1 MEPSCDQLYNRAI
14 ELLENTDQY
23 RIIILLIGAPGTGKT
38 TVANKLVNKLNKE
51 FNRRQQNKQ
60 QRENKLINSKD
71 TTNQNVNIE
80 EYFKDTLKDLP
91 VYEKDNFNP
100 SPEDDSFK
108 PRKFKYNDNKYS
120 VIGRGGLKYSQIE
133 LSNDTAT
140 HSIDSNNI
148 NNENV
153 EFAKRISMDGFHLPR
168 DLLSSFKDP
177 QEAFDKRGSPKTF
190 DPYMVSTLSTLLKD
204 TCKTKVPSEILKK
217 KENKH
222 DVFFTL
228 DSNVT
233 GIPTIRAPDFNHE
246 LKDPTLNGITIDSR
260 PRVLVFEGLYLLLN
274 KPIWS
279 NIYSSFQNRLTLSTL
294 ENCKKSLTKSKST
307 TPTARKLTSSS
318 HITNFR
324 VPNHNTRKRLQ
335 FYISVQDD
343 SMKVTTINPG
353 HIYYK
358 DNNTIVNEPAEV
370 DNVTSESPE
379 ITTANERN
387 YSSLITSKNG
397 VVSEFWKIEIPDGKI
412 TSKRVAN
419 RHLDSKIVETLD
431 EGYKR
436 YFNND
441 KINGDLVDNSSFEP
455 DLLIDNSK

>member
-1 MEPSCDQLYNRAI
+1 MEPNYDQLYDRAI
-14 ELLENTDQY
+14 QLLENTDQY

-38 TVANKLVNKLNKE
+38 TVANKLVDKLNKE
-51 FNRRQQNKQ
+51 YNKRQQNKQ
-60 QRENKLINSKD
+60 QREYKLINSKYK
-71 TTNQNVNIE
+71 TTQNIDIE
-80 EYFKDTLKDLP
+80 EYFEDTLKDLP
-91 VYEKDNFNP
+91 VYEKDDFNP
-100 SPEDDSFK
+100 LPEDDSFK
-108 PRKFKYNDNKYS
+108 PRKYKYNENKYS

-133 LSNDTAT
+133 LSNDKAK
-140 HSIDSNNI
+140 DSTESNTSNQF

-168 DLLSSFKDP
+168 ELLSRFKDP

-190 DPYMVSTLSTLLKD
+190 DPYMVSTLSKLLKD
-204 TCKTKVPSEILKK
+204 TCRTKIPSEIWKR
-217 KENKH
+217 KENKR

-228 DSNVT
+228 GSNVT

-246 LKDPTLNGITIDSR
+246 LKDPTLNGITIDSH

-294 ENCKKSLTKSKST
+294 ENCKKSLKKAKST
-307 TPTARKLTSSS
+307 TTTSPS
-318 HITNFR
+318 HIANFR
-324 VPNHNTRKRLQ
+324 VPTHNTRKRLQ
-335 FYISVQDD
+335 FYVSVQDD
-343 SMKVTTINPG
+343 SMKVTTVNPG

-358 DNNTIVNEPAEV
+358 DSNTIVNEPTERE
-370 DNVTSESPE
+370 NVTSEVPTR
-379 ITTANERN
+379 TTANERKS
-387 YSSLITSKNG
+387 SSLATLKNG
-397 VVSEFWKIEIPDGKI
+397 VVSEFWKIEVLDGKI
-412 TSKRVAN
+412 TSKRVAK
-419 RHLDSKIVETLD
+419 RHLDSKIVESLD